1 MPVET
6 RELIY
11 NASKKQGVRHDNSSE
26 LVKLTEEIK
35 EEIFSVIRQMSML
48 KPDYLNSN

>member
-26 LVKLTEEIK
+26 LVKFS

>member
-6 RELIY
+6 KELIY

-26 LVKLTEEIK
+26 LVKLTEEI
-35 EEIFSVIRQMSML
+35 FSVIRQMSML